1 MVKMYTRRDMTDRW
15 VYPSMDKAMKAVG
28 LEEVKTY
35 TICFQNTAAYN
46 MANGTIMELCLAVEQ
61 RQVA

>member
-1 MVKMYTRRDMTDRW
+1 MTDRW